1 METLGTTLGETGTVM
16 EESTMMQNNPEMSRG
31 ALRLQNQLER
41 LRLEVVKSRAALQA
55 IQRQGG
61 ATEQMES
68 LNNGAEEE
76 IGERLAALNKQRTEA
91 LLSFR
96 GIQMAMQ
103 AGQANQ
109 ALSRALNLDREGEIK
124 LEAEEEE
131 YVRSLLEEQRELAG
145 TLSQSNREEVEK
157 EVEVMGK
164 QAELTRMYCSY
175 KELASKAVNSRLENK
190 EAWDEQTKKTERALK
205 EGDQRLNQLRFTIQ
219 KFMISHDKFGL
230 QFDEETN
237 EELQALLVRCGRWPE
252 DLRAKKLELD
262 STPAAAADVAME

>member
-1 METLGTTLGETGTVM
+1 
-16 EESTMMQNNPEMSRG
+16 MMQNNPEMSKG
-31 ALRLQNQLER
+31 ALLLHNQLER

-55 IQRQGG
+55 VQQQGG
-61 ATEQMES
+61 TSEQLES
-68 LNNGAEEE
+68 LNNGAAEEE

-103 AGQANQ
+103 AGQASQ

-145 TLSQSNREEVEK
+145 TLSQCNREEVEE

-164 QAELTRMYCSY
+164 QAELTKMYCSY
-175 KELASKAVNSRLENK
+175 KELASKTVNSRLENK
-190 EAWDEQTKKTERALK
+190 EAWDEQTKKAERALK

-237 EELQALLVRCGRWPE
+237 EELQALLVRCGSWPE
-252 DLRAKKLELD
+252 DLRAKKLESDLA
-262 STPAAAADVAME
+262 PAAAADVAME

>member
-1 METLGTTLGETGTVM
+1 METLGTTLGDTGTVM
-16 EESTMMQNNPEMSRG
+16 EESTMMQNNPEMSRN
-31 ALRLQNQLER
+31 ALLLQNQLER

-55 IQRQGG
+55 IQQQDG
-61 ATEQMES
+61 QLES
-68 LNNGAEEE
+68 LNNAAEDE

-190 EAWDEQTKKTERALK
+190 ETWDEQTKKAERALK

-252 DLRAKKLELD
+252 DLRAKKLELN

>member
-1 METLGTTLGETGTVM
+1 METLGTTLGDSGTVM
-16 EESTMMQNNPEMSRG
+16 EESTMMQNNPEMSKG
-31 ALRLQNQLER
+31 ALLLQNQLER

-55 IQRQGG
+55 VQQQG
-61 ATEQMES
+61 TKELES

-131 YVRSLLEEQRELAG
+131 YVRSLLEEQRELAA
-145 TLSQSNREEVEK
+145 TLSQNNREEVGE
-157 EVEVMGK
+157 EVEVMSK
-164 QAELTRMYCSY
+164 QAELTKMYCCY

-190 EAWDEQTKKTERALK
+190 EAWDEQTKKAERSLK
-205 EGDQRLNQLRFTIQ
+205 DGDQKLNQLRFTIQ

-237 EELQALLVRCGRWPE
+237 EELQALLVRCGSWPE